1 MIKEGNSSFGEKL
14 RSAEKELTKGLIRWA
29 LKRKGIVPSDDAT
42 LNKDSEKVVDE
53 AHKVIKKRTK
63 GIMEGLKK
71 ARDEFLKESRDE
83 DKR

>member
-53 AHKVIKKRTK
+53 AHRVIKKRTK
-63 GIMEGLKK
+63 GVMEGLKK
-71 ARDEFLKESRDE
+71 ARDEFLKEFRDE
-83 DKR
+83 NKR

>member
-1 MIKEGNSSFGEKL
+1 MGKQRNSSFGEKL

-29 LKRKGIVPSDDAT
+29 RKRKGIVSSDDAT